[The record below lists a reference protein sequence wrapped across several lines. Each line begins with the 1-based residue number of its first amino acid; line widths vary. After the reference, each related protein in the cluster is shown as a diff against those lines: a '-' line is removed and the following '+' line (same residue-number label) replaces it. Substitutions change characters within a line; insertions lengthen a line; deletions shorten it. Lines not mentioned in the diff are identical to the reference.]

1 MSRKLA
7 LVQWSKTLA
16 VLLIIAGLQIL
27 LLDVALFIAYF
38 FLTNFI
44 SFLTFFLTIFQLT
57 KKERKAPLYGNL
69 PPSLYSLHY

>member
-27 LLDVALFIAYF
+27 LLDVALFIAYLF
-38 FLTNFI
+38 YGTVLAPLTTFSLLQ
-44 SFLTFFLTIFQLT
+44 SF
-57 KKERKAPLYGNL
+57 KKGFPILRKAP
-69 PPSLYSLHY
+69 

>member
-27 LLDVALFIAYF
+27 LLDVALFIAYV
-38 FLTNFI
+38 LNSKDAKQQEYLVHMLEEM
-44 SFLTFFLTIFQLT
+44 SFGLDRLL
-57 KKERKAPLYGNL
+57 
-69 PPSLYSLHY
+69 

>member
-27 LLDVALFIAYF
+27 LLDVALFIAYIKSSILLMNSQEF
-38 FLTNFI
+38 YLLDDSSLT
-44 SFLTFFLTIFQLT
+44 
-57 KKERKAPLYGNL
+57 A
-69 PPSLYSLHY
+69 

>member
-38 FLTNFI
+38 VCI
-44 SFLTFFLTIFQLT
+44 SHFSLLQNIFYI
-57 KKERKAPLYGNL
+57 LYII
-69 PPSLYSLHY
+69 SHIHIDI

>member
-27 LLDVALFIAYF
+27 LLDVALFIAYVF
-38 FLTNFI
+38 EKGMI
-44 SFLTFFLTIFQLT
+44 PIR
-57 KKERKAPLYGNL
+57 ERYME
-69 PPSLYSLHY
+69 HYQGGGLSKRALL

>member
-27 LLDVALFIAYF
+27 LLDVAPFIAYLF
-38 FLTNFI
+38 VSASKDGVL
-44 SFLTFFLTIFQLT
+44 
-57 KKERKAPLYGNL
+57 
-69 PPSLYSLHY
+69 

>member
-27 LLDVALFIAYF
+27 LLDVALFIAY
-38 FLTNFI
+38 I
-44 SFLTFFLTIFQLT
+44 KSSFLLMNSQEFYLLDDSSHT
-57 KKERKAPLYGNL
+57 A
-69 PPSLYSLHY
+69 

>member
-27 LLDVALFIAYF
+27 LLDVALFIAYD
-38 FLTNFI
+38 
-44 SFLTFFLTIFQLT
+44 
-57 KKERKAPLYGNL
+57 L
-69 PPSLYSLHY
+69 PALLKVSAW

>member
-27 LLDVALFIAYF
+27 LLDVALFIAYQDSIKSINK
-38 FLTNFI
+38 LRIINDMNKI
-44 SFLTFFLTIFQLT
+44 IQI
-57 KKERKAPLYGNL
+57 KKTM
-69 PPSLYSLHY
+69 

>member
-27 LLDVALFIAYF
+27 LLDVALFIAY
-38 FLTNFI
+38 LY
-44 SFLTFFLTIFQLT
+44 LTICRYFSGIIIQ
-57 KKERKAPLYGNL
+57 A
-69 PPSLYSLHY
+69 

>member
-27 LLDVALFIAYF
+27 LLDVALFIAYDKCF
-38 FLTNFI
+38 SNFRN
-44 SFLTFFLTIFQLT
+44 TGE
-57 KKERKAPLYGNL
+57 KNRVV
-69 PPSLYSLHY
+69 

>member
-27 LLDVALFIAYF
+27 LLDVALFIAYDKCFIKFSNTGKKNRIF
-38 FLTNFI
+38 F
-44 SFLTFFLTIFQLT
+44 
-57 KKERKAPLYGNL
+57 KEIL
-69 PPSLYSLHY
+69 